1 LFSFVIFNLIK
12 APVRFF
18 ISRRQIYEG
27 LDMKTVILA
36 GGKGTRLVPYTTIF
50 PKPLVPIGER
60 PILEIIIRQLVR
72 QGFGDIV
79 LSVGHLGEL
88 IEAYFQNGHKNIP
101 GLKLHYHRES
111 QPLGTA
117 GPLALIPGL
126 TETFLVMNGDVLTT
140 LDYRELVSFHRS
152 CAAALTVAMHRKDI
166 KVDLGVLETSGT
178 GELTAYREKPL
189 FSFDVSMGIYV
200 YEPRVLRYIPAGQ
213 YLDFPDLVVCLID
226 HGEKV
231 VGFQSQDY
239 WLDIGR
245 REDYELA
252 QQEFCSRAAEFQLC

>member
-1 LFSFVIFNLIK
+1 MK
-12 APVRFF
+12 AV
-18 ISRRQIYEG
+18 
-27 LDMKTVILA
+27 VLA

-50 PKPLVPIGER
+50 PKPLVPIGDR

-88 IEAYFQNGHKNIP
+88 IEAYFQNGHRNIP
-101 GLKLHYHRES
+101 GLRLQYYRES

-117 GPLALIPGL
+117 GPLALLSGL
-126 TETFLVMNGDVLTT
+126 DDTFLVMNGDVLTS
-140 LDYRELVSFHRS
+140 LDYNRLVEFHRS
-152 CAAALTVAMHRKDI
+152 SGAALTIATHKKRLAI
-166 KVDLGVLETSGT
+166 DLGVLEINDS
-178 GELTAYREKPL
+178 GELVAYREKPDL
-189 FSFDVSMGIYV
+189 DLKVSMGIYV
-200 YEPRVLRYIPAGQ
+200 YEPRALCYIEKGR
-213 YLDFPDLVVCLID
+213 YLDFPALVIRLLE

-231 VGFQSQDY
+231 FGYESEDY

-252 QQEFCSRAAEFQLC
+252 QQEYQSRAEFRAV